1 MEHLFSPCTRLLD
14 KVDDRDLLGGQSWA
28 DFECLQELD
37 LDVSTEELLSAERAF
52 TYADL
57 YAMIRNRNKIVW
69 LTPHTAVVRNHGEA
83 VIAWNQQLDEPCGFC
98 FSADGKEMVALAR
111 SPEHLS
117 EICDVVLR
125 LLAVSFVYSLVL
137 ERGSSHNV
145 TLINAPTL
153 AYMMEQCQSLKFLLL
168 EDVEIDENHCR
179 VLGDYSRPDLEIVLK
194 RCAISD
200 AGANALA
207 EILGRNQGPT
217 TIDCEIDSVVVVNGL
232 RGNSRLNRLRLR
244 ISSSPE
250 DGNRD
255 VLVIA
260 GALKENKGLVHLDLM
275 HNFRMSDETW
285 DAVCDSLKTHPTLEV
300 LDLRTSGS
308 VGAATLASSMITSR
322 IETLLDMLKVNTSID
337 TMYMDQCLTSTNF
350 YCESILPYLETN
362 RLRPRL
368 LAIQQT
374 RPITYRA
381 KVLGLALLSARTNA
395 NSFWM
400 LLSGNAEVAFP
411 PTTATTTPPT
421 NLPTP
426 AIVAGSAN
434 TATGAANPVA
444 TGLPAVNS
452 IAPAFGQKRKARL

>member
-1 MEHLFSPCTRLLD
+1 
-14 KVDDRDLLGGQSWA
+14 
-28 DFECLQELD
+28 
-37 LDVSTEELLSAERAF
+37 
-52 TYADL
+52 
-57 YAMIRNRNKIVW
+57 
-69 LTPHTAVVRNHGEA
+69 
-83 VIAWNQQLDEPCGFC
+83 
-98 FSADGKEMVALAR
+98 
-111 SPEHLS
+111 
-117 EICDVVLR
+117 
-125 LLAVSFVYSLVL
+125 
-137 ERGSSHNV
+137 
-145 TLINAPTL
+145 
-153 AYMMEQCQSLKFLLL
+153 MEQCQSLKILTLVDL
-168 EDVEIDENHCR
+168 EMYENHFR
-179 VLGDYSRPDLEIVLK
+179 VLGAYSRPDLEIVLVD
-194 RCAISD
+194 CDISD
-200 AGANALA
+200 TGASALE
-207 EILGRNQGPT
+207 EILGRDQGPT
-217 TIDCEIDSVVVVNGL
+217 KLILCYIDNSVVVNGL